1 MNKTRCKWAK
11 TPVESAYHD
20 LEWGVPVHDECVLF
34 EFLVLESAQ
43 AGLSWLTILQKRER
57 YREVFDDFEVCKVA
71 LYDADKVAALLVD
84 AGIVRNRLKVAA
96 AINNAERFMQVQTEF
111 GSFDAYFWGFVEH
124 KSVTNHWQVHAEIPS
139 QNAVSKTLSR
149 DLIKRGFKFVG
160 PTICYAMMQA
170 VGMVNDHTVDCYRHH
185 ELALLNK

>member
-11 TPVESAYHD
+11 TPIEAAYHD
-20 LEWGVPVHDECVLF
+20 IEWGVPLHDEHALF
-34 EFLVLESAQ
+34 EFLVLEGAQ

-57 YREVFDDFEVCKVA
+57 YCEVFDYFDVNKVA
-71 LYDADKVAALLVD
+71 LYDAYKVLALLAD
-84 AGIVRNRLKVAA
+84 AGIVRNRLKVVA
-96 AINNAERFMQVQTEF
+96 AINNAQRFLEVQKAF
-111 GSFDAYFWGFVEH
+111 GSFDAYLWGFVDH
-124 KSVTNHWQVHAEIPS
+124 KPMTNHWQMHAEIPA
-139 QNAVSKTLSR
+139 QNAVSQALSK

-170 VGMVNDHTVDCYRHH
+170 IGMVNDHTVDCYRHK